1 MSVIVSV
8 TFELEDFSDD
18 KIDAILQMD
27 FDEFI
32 EWQMLDNPMTKPVA
46 AL

>member
-1 MSVIVSV
+1 MGLGDECDCISR
-8 TFELEDFSDD
+8 FELEDFSDA

-32 EWQMLDNPMTKPVA
+32 EWQKC
-46 AL
+46 